1 MANIMDY
8 LNWRGDLTFEESPL
22 NEIDSLILANLSYVP
37 LDGIVPSPWEPES
50 ISLKEA
56 SDAFWQ
62 EREEKDLLKEF
73 SLIKMAPFAMRRM
86 AATRR
91 FGNLQLMYYQNSIN
105 IKEESQFSALCI
117 RLGEGKI
124 FTAFRGTDDTMIG
137 WKENFRMCFET
148 VPAQKK
154 AVDYLNYVG
163 HTCEGE
169 LWLGGHSKGGNLAVY
184 AAVKARPNIQ
194 NRIQSI
200 YNFDGPGFSKA
211 MLASSSYQKLQHR
224 IRKYVPT
231 SSVVGMLLEQD
242 ENYMVV
248 SSEEQGLRQHDPITW
263 RVLRT
268 EFVSIPERKED
279 SEVVARTMHG
289 WIYSLSLEERKS
301 VVDTMFNIIQEAN
314 IKTLNDFGE
323 NRWRLKLWQMQKRMK
338 KNPDYHKIMK
348 NAGHQMMEEISKSLT
363 EMGRL
368 SANKKRK

>member
-37 LDGIVPSPWEPES
+37 FDGIVPSPWEPER

-62 EREEKDLLKEF
+62 EREEKELLREF
-73 SLIKMAPFAMRRM
+73 SLIKMAPFTMRRM

-91 FGNLQLMYYQNSIN
+91 FGNLQLMYYQNSVN
-105 IKEESQFSALCI
+105 IKEESQFSAICI
-117 RLGEGKI
+117 QIEEGKI
-124 FTAFRGTDDTMIG
+124 FVAFRGTDDTMIG
-137 WKENFRMCFET
+137 WKENFRMSFET

-163 HTCEGE
+163 HTCRGE

-194 NRIQSI
+194 ERIQQI
-200 YNFDGPGFSKA
+200 YNFDGPGFSKTI
-211 MLASSSYQKLQHR
+211 LESSSYQRLLYR
-224 IRKYVPT
+224 IQKYVPT
-231 SSVVGMLLEQD
+231 ASVVGMLLEQD
-242 ENYMVV
+242 ENYRVIC
-248 SSEEQGLRQHDPITW
+248 SEEQGLRQHDPITW

-279 SEVVARTMHG
+279 SEMVARTMQG
-289 WIYSLSLEERKS
+289 WIYSLSPKERKS
-301 VVDTMFNIIQEAN
+301 FVDTMFNIIQEAD
-314 IKTLNDFGE
+314 IRTLNDFGE
-323 NRWRLKLWQMQKRMK
+323 NQWRLKLWQMQKRMK

-363 EMGRL
+363 DMRRL
-368 SANKKRK
+368 TANKKKK